1 MQSPGSSMKYE
12 IVRRQSALLIM
23 VLCLIF
29 PVNTHAQ
36 RGQGGAPAPQPAKV
50 AAPFDITGTWVS
62 VITEDWK
69 YRMVTPRKGDFDGV
83 PGTVEAFRAA
93 NAWDPAKDEAAG
105 EQCKAYGAVGVMRLP
120 GYLRISWQDDNTLKM
135 ELTAGTQSR
144 LFHFGPQQA
153 SASEPS
159 WQGYSTAQWEAAIT
173 GRGEP
178 RKGDLKVVTSRLRAG
193 YSRKNGIPYS
203 ANTNLTEYYHLMNAP
218 NGDRWLTV
226 ISEIRDPQYLS
237 ETWVVSSHFKK
248 VSDTSRWNPEPCSA
262 R

>member
-1 MQSPGSSMKYE
+1 MS
-12 IVRRQSALLIM
+12 
-23 VLCLIF
+23 
-29 PVNTHAQ
+29 PVNTQAQ
-36 RGQGGAPAPQPAKV
+36 RGQGGQPASQAAKA

-135 ELTAGTQSR
+135 ELTAGTQTR
-144 LFHFGPQQA
+144 LFHFGPQQV
-153 SASEPS
+153 SASEPA
-159 WQGYSTAQWEAAIT
+159 WQGYSTAQGESAIT

-193 YSRKNGIPYS
+193 YSRKNGGPYS

-218 NGDRWLTV
+218 NGDKWLTV